1 MAVTGCK
8 RRCLAVTHYL
18 VNQFYLDL
26 LDFDESLP
34 LLRQQMV
41 KLLVQLPNLQLR
53 LEIDLIIVHTA

>member
-1 MAVTGCK
+1 VSSAYT
-8 RRCLAVTHYL
+8 RYL